1 MTKTKDFNLYK
12 RDREDTLSRS
22 LSELIHGNK
31 EGSFGTQAAR
41 SAILHASINKLKE
54 EGFSLKSV
62 KNLKQKHVHVL
73 LNLWRERGLATST
86 IKNNMTHLRWLARK
100 INNPRIIERTN
111 RAYEI
116 PNRKYV
122 NNGGGK
128 ARNLDRNRLDRITNS
143 YVNMSLRLQEAFG
156 LRREESIKIQ
166 PDIADKGDR
175 LYLKDSW
182 CKGKI
187 AREVLIRNPE
197 QRAILDEVKLFCR
210 ENGSKSLIPSNLQY
224 KQQLKAYEYQ
234 TSKVGLSSMHGLR
247 HRYAQTLYRDL
258 TGWEAPNAGGP
269 KKSELTVDQKKLDRM
284 ARLQISRELG
294 HQREEITAVYLGR

>member
-1 MTKTKDFNLYK
+1 MVKKI
-12 RDREDTLSRS
+12 REHEDVLSRS
-22 LSELIHGNK
+22 LSELIRGNK
-31 EGSFGTQAAR
+31 EGSFATQAAR
-41 SAILHASINKLKE
+41 SAILHASINTLKE
-54 EGFSLKSV
+54 QGFSLKNV
-62 KNLKQKHVHVL
+62 KNMKQKHVHVL
-73 LNLWRERGLATST
+73 LQAWRDRNLATAT

-128 ARNLDRNRLDRITNS
+128 ARMLDNNKLDNVSNS
-143 YVNMSLRLQEAFG
+143 YVKMSLRLQEAFG

-166 PDIADKGDR
+166 PYIADKGDR

-182 CKGKI
+182 CKGKV

-197 QRAILDEVKLFCR
+197 QRAVLDEAKIFCK
-210 ENGSKSLIPSNLQY
+210 NNNCKSLIPANLQY

-234 TSKVGLSSMHGLR
+234 TNKVGLSSMHGLR
-247 HRYAQTLYRDL
+247 HRYAQTLYREL

-269 KKSELTVDQKKLDRM
+269 KKRELTVAQKAIDRVV
-284 ARLQISRELG
+284 RLQISRELG
-294 HQREEITAVYLGR
+294 HQREAITAVYLGR